1 MIHTFASVVP
11 FDSSLSTWQWVAL
24 FIEYT
29 IKIVAIGWVPAGR
42 KPSSSSAWLLAILL
56 IPLIG
61 LPLFLLM
68 GSPYING
75 RRHRIQREANEVI
88 QDVQAD
94 LPDVPAPV
102 SPELASIIHLNRVL
116 TGMPAVVGW
125 NQGLHSD
132 YEQSIQAMADAV
144 DAAENYVYVEIY
156 IVAWDHTTD
165 VFFSALQRAAA
176 RGVDVRLLFDQVGSW
191 KYPGYRKLGRR
202 LTQAGV
208 NWRMMLPLAPWKW
221 RFRRPDL
228 RNHRKLL
235 VVDGQ
240 RAFMGSQNMIDSSY
254 LLRKNVKEGTHWVD
268 VMAELGGPIVSSL
281 EMVFAMDWLM
291 ETDELVEI
299 VPSAN
304 DIALDSSPGANIL
317 QLVPS
322 GPGYSTEPNLR
333 MFVSLVHH
341 TKERLILCSPYFIP
355 DESLLEAITTACY
368 RGVRIDLLVNE
379 QSDQFVVG
387 HAQSSYYQSLLEAGV
402 HIHLY
407 PAPAVLHSKFLVCDP
422 GPDAIAVMGSSN
434 MDMRSFG
441 LNYEISMMNSS
452 GDLKNQLTDLAKQ
465 YMDVSRELSLE
476 EWKQRGLFRRYVD
489 NAMRLTS
496 ALQ

>member
-1 MIHTFASVVP
+1 
-11 FDSSLSTWQWVAL
+11 
-24 FIEYT
+24 
-29 IKIVAIGWVPAGR
+29 
-42 KPSSSSAWLLAILL
+42 
-56 IPLIG
+56 
-61 LPLFLLM
+61 
-68 GSPYING
+68 
-75 RRHRIQREANEVI
+75 
-88 QDVQAD
+88 
-94 LPDVPAPV
+94 
-102 SPELASIIHLNRVL
+102 
-116 TGMPAVVGW
+116 
-125 NQGLHSD
+125 
-132 YEQSIQAMADAV
+132 MADAV

-268 VMAELGGPIVSSL
+268 VMVELGGPIVSSL